1 MKSVG
6 WEIRPI
12 GWIVLV
18 VVAVLVIIFTIKW
31 LRRLSQKGDGKA

>member
-6 WEIRPI
+6 WELRPI

-18 VVAVLVIIFTIKW
+18 VVAVLVIYFSIKW
-31 LRRLSQKGDGKA
+31 LRRLSQKGEAAT